1 MSSFETARSI
11 SIIIN
16 NYNYAK
22 YLTACIQS
30 ALDQSHPAYEII
42 VVDDGS
48 SDESLEIIQQFAPQ
62 VRLISQKNQGQAA
75 AMNHG
80 FAASHGELIVF
91 LDADDCLRRDAV
103 EHITQNWQSGT
114 AKLQYPLQVINK
126 IGQALGQI
134 PADAAQLPTGDLLPT
149 LLDKGTYNWMPT
161 SGNAFARETLEK
173 IMPIPAEQFR
183 ISADL
188 YLSIRSVR
196 YGAVQSAAKALG
208 QYRLHGM
215 NAFASNHMLAP
226 DEKTYASRIV
236 SHINRHLLLKEEA
249 AKSNYALPTDAR
261 CYYTTFYAWIDIT
274 LSLRLFGEESII
286 PYRKEEIATGV
297 RERTKRQFSK
307 PHQKWKSLVIRFVFC
322 YLLHCPHIL
331 LKPSL
336 AVGRRLEPMLF
347 AQIQKRYQ
355 ARSIA

>member
-1 MSSFETARSI
+1 MNSIETARSL

-16 NYNYAK
+16 NYNYAE
-22 YLTACIQS
+22 YIAACIQS
-30 ALDQSHPAYEII
+30 ALNQSQPAHEII

-48 SDESLEIIQQFAPQ
+48 TDESLDIIKKFAPQ
-62 VRLISQKNQGQAA
+62 VRLISQTNQGQAA
-75 AMNHG
+75 AMNSG
-80 FAASHGELIVF
+80 FAASSGELIVF
-91 LDADDCLRRDAV
+91 LDADDCLHEEAV
-103 EHITQNWQSGT
+103 EHITHTWKNGT
-114 AKLQYPLQVINK
+114 AKLQYPLQIINRAG
-126 IGQALGQI
+126 ITLGQMPPDPKI
-134 PADAAQLPTGDLLPT
+134 LPRGELLTT
-149 LLDKGTYNWMPT
+149 LLENGTYNWMPT
-161 SGNAFARETLEK
+161 SGNAFARETLSK

-188 YLSIRSVR
+188 YLSICSVR
-196 YGAVQSAAKALG
+196 YGLVQAAAKALG
-208 QYRLHGM
+208 KYRLHGE

-307 PHQKWKSLVIRFVFC
+307 PHQKWKSLIIRFVFC

-336 AVGRRLEPMLF
+336 AVGRKLEPILF
-347 AQIQKRYQ
+347 AQIQKTI
-355 ARSIA
+355 SS